1 MGPFLLSP
9 LHRGCIIYRIKIK
22 ILIIICSIYI
32 YIYTICTCNDMYV
45 YTAMV
50 KGELMSMLFE
60 SFPGGM
66 SFETFPP
73 DVGIGKS

>member
-1 MGPFLLSP
+1 MICM
-9 LHRGCIIYRIKIK
+9 CIPQW
-22 ILIIICSIYI
+22 S
-32 YIYTICTCNDMYV
+32 
-45 YTAMV
+45 

-73 DVGIGKS
+73 GVGIGIS